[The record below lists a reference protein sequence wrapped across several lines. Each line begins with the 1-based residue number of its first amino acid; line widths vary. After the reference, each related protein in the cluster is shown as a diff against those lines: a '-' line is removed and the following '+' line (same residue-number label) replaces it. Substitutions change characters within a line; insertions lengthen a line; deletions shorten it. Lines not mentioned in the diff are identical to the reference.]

1 MVEQQIQWE
10 GPDSIV
16 AFIMDPLPGSNI
28 GFPVPPDNYMR
39 RVRDLC
45 DKYGMLLIFD
55 EIQSG
60 FGKTGRMFVC
70 EHWDVVP
77 DIMAIGKGFSGG
89 YVPLAATVASTKI
102 AAAFRKPGHEFR
114 SGSTYGGHTLACA
127 ATLANIEVIEKDG
140 LVQNAGRMGQYLRER
155 LEGLRLKSKLAGFVS
170 GLGLLQALFLTADNR
185 SMAPLDGRLNV
196 GSFIRD
202 HCYQNG
208 IILRNNGDI
217 LVFAPALIIRREQI
231 DEVIAVLERALDAA
245 ARQFDL

>member
-1 MVEQQIQWE
+1 M
-10 GPDSIV
+10 P
-16 AFIMDPLPGSNI
+16 
-28 GFPVPPDNYMR
+28 

-45 DKYGMLLIFD
+45 DKYGILLVFD

-89 YVPLAATVASTKI
+89 YIPLAATVASEKI
-102 AAAFRKPGHEFR
+102 ASAFREPGHEFR

-127 ATLANIEVIEKDG
+127 ATLANIEVIEKEN
-140 LVQNAGRMGQYLRER
+140 LVQNAERMGKYLREK
-155 LEGLRLKSKLAGFVS
+155 LEGLRNKYKIAGFVS
-170 GLGLLQALFLTADNR
+170 GMGLLQALFLTSDNR
-185 SMAPLDGRLNV
+185 SWKPLDGRLNV

-202 HCYQNG
+202 YCFQNG

-217 LVFAPALIIRREQI
+217 LVFAPALIIRREEI
-231 DEVIAVLERALDAA
+231 DDVLMVLEKALESAIKH
-245 ARQFDL
+245 FGL